1 MIDKEHNNN
10 NATPLKDG
18 LVQTVKG
25 GKKLKGGLKFP
36 IQEFISASSDQEEDM
51 IIEKYSQVLRSQ
63 EKVFEKKSRDSILSN
78 RGSKNFRNSD
88 EDKKMNAVT
97 GKAEMRNQIPGIQNQ
112 KTIKSARDEGQGN
125 GKRESL
131 PQITEK

>member
-1 MIDKEHNNN
+1 
-10 NATPLKDG
+10 
-18 LVQTVKG
+18 
-25 GKKLKGGLKFP
+25 
-36 IQEFISASSDQEEDM
+36 M

-63 EKVFEKKSRDSILSN
+63 EKVFEKKNRDSILSN

-88 EDKKMNAVT
+88 ESKNVNAVT

-112 KTIKSARDEGQGN
+112 KTIKSARDDANGN

-131 PQITEK
+131 P